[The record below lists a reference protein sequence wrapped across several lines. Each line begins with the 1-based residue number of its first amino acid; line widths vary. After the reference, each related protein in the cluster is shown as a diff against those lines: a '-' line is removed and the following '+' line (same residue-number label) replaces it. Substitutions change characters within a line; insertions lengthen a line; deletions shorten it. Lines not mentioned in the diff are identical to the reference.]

1 MLERGQGAGT
11 PARDT
16 SQEALQPG
24 RGASGDRP
32 GQGRAACGGA
42 PWGRVA
48 GQLCGR
54 APGGAAVYTSG

>member
-1 MLERGQGAGT
+1 MLERGREAGT
-11 PARDT
+11 LARDT

-24 RGASGDRP
+24 RGASGDRA
-32 GQGRAACGGA
+32 GQGGA